1 MSKPWPKWAGA
12 CAGFVFLVLFVCLPP
27 LRKAGYPLEALRYL
41 AVPGAIAGVIGAVA
55 GWGLVVVRNR
65 LMVQG

>member
-41 AVPGAIAGVIGAVA
+41 AVPGAIAGAIGAVA

-65 LMVQG
+65 LMVQE

>member
-27 LRKAGYPLEALRYL
+27 LRKAGYQAEALRYL
-41 AVPGAIAGVIGAVA
+41 MVPGAIAGAIGAVV
-55 GWGLVVVRNR
+55 GYGLVVVRNR
-65 LMVQG
+65 LMVQK

>member
-1 MSKPWPKWAGA
+1 MSKPWPNWAGA

-27 LRKAGYPLEALRYL
+27 LRKAGYQPEALRYL
-41 AVPGAIAGVIGAVA
+41 LVPGAIAGAVGALA

>member
-12 CAGFVFLVLFVCLPP
+12 CAGFVFLALFVCLPS
-27 LRKAGYPLEALRYL
+27 LRQAGYQLEALRTL
-41 AVPGAIAGVIGAVA
+41 AVPGVIAGAVGAIAG
-55 GWGLVVVRNR
+55 WSLVVVRNR